1 MNMSTLKTKAL
12 LLKELLALK
21 EVIDKGSIQ
30 IAAGENGIKNSNM
43 SALIKDLED
52 RFDTKLINRGFDGSQ
67 PTKSAQ
73 LIYNDIC
80 AIEDLVNKISENF
93 LDVNALSGSM
103 SVWTE
108 EGLFGSFIM
117 KDLAEFY
124 AKYPKIRLE
133 LLMRKEPNISNM
145 DILIIKPKL
154 HPNVHGTV
162 LFKFKTHLKFYSS
175 KKYLESRGVPKNIN
189 DLLENHDL
197 CMVNRYMNLPEYQ
210 SIIKRA
216 KHLNTTS
223 DSLALIYRLVNDG
236 DGITVFP
243 SWFEE
248 SSEKL
253 VCIKDLDFEYE
264 METQCI
270 CRTEI
275 AESPKVR
282 AFVNFF
288 IDFCNG
294 HDVPIDIYY

>member
-1 MNMSTLKTKAL
+1 MSTLKAKIL

-21 EVIDKGSIQ
+21 EVVDKGSIQ
-30 IAAGENGIKNSNM
+30 VAACENGIKNSNL
-43 SALIKDLED
+43 SQLIKNLEE
-52 RFDTKLINRGFDGSQ
+52 RFNTKLINRNFDGSQ
-67 PTKSAQ
+67 PTNSAQ

-80 AIEDLVNKISENF
+80 IIEETLNKISEKF
-93 LDVNALSGSM
+93 LDIDALSGSM

-117 KDLAEFY
+117 KDLSEFY

-133 LLMRKEPNISNM
+133 LLMRKEPNISDM

-154 HPNVHGTV
+154 HPNIHGTV
-162 LFKFKTHLKFYSS
+162 LFKFKTHLKFYAS
-175 KKYLESRGVPKNIN
+175 KKYLDIHGTPQNIN

-223 DSLALIYRLVNDG
+223 DSLALIYRLVRDG

-248 SSEKL
+248 SDKNL

-275 AESPKVR
+275 SESPKVL

-288 IDFCNG
+288 IDFCKG
-294 HDVPIDIYY
+294 HNVPIDIYY

>member
-1 MNMSTLKTKAL
+1 MSTLKTKIL

-21 EVIDKGSIQ
+21 EVVDKGSIQ
-30 IAAGENGIKNSNM
+30 IAAGENGIKNSNLSQM
-43 SALIKDLED
+43 IKSLEH
-52 RFDTKLINRGFDGSQ
+52 RFNTKLINRGVSGSQ
-67 PTKSAQ
+67 PTNSAQ

-80 AIEDLVNKISENF
+80 AIEEMLGKISENF
-93 LDVNALSGSM
+93 VDMDALSGSM
-103 SVWTE
+103 SIWTE
-108 EGLFGSFIM
+108 EGLIGSYIM
-117 KDLAEFY
+117 KDLSEFY

-133 LLMRKEPNISNM
+133 LFMRKEPDISTM

-162 LFKFKTHLKFYSS
+162 LFKFKTHLKFYAS
-175 KKYLESRGVPKNIN
+175 KKYLELRGVPKNIN

-197 CMVNRYMNLPEYQ
+197 CMVYRYMNLPEYQ

-223 DSLALIYRLVNDG
+223 DSLALIYRLVSDG

-243 SWFEE
+243 SWFQE
-248 SSEKL
+248 SNENL
-253 VCIKDLDFEYE
+253 VCLDKLNFEYE

-275 AESPKVR
+275 AESPKVG

-288 IDFCNG
+288 IDFCTG
-294 HDVPIDIYY
+294 HNVPIDIYY

>member
-1 MNMSTLKTKAL
+1 MSTLKAKIL

-21 EVIDKGSIQ
+21 EVVDKGSIQ
-30 IAAGENGIKNSNM
+30 IAACENGMKNSNM
-43 SALIKDLED
+43 SQLIKDLED
-52 RFDTKLINRGFDGSQ
+52 RFETKLINRSFDGSQ
-67 PTKSAQ
+67 PTNSAQ
-73 LIYNDIC
+73 IIYNDIC
-80 AIEDLVNKISENF
+80 SIEELLNKISENF
-93 LDVNALSGSM
+93 LDINTLSGSI

-117 KDLAEFY
+117 KDLSEFY

-133 LLMRKEPNISNM
+133 LLMRRDPDISDM

-162 LFKFKTHLKFYSS
+162 LFKFKTHLKFYTS
-175 KKYLESRGVPKNIN
+175 KKYLEARGIPKNIN

-243 SWFEE
+243 SWFHE
-248 SSEKL
+248 SSENL
-253 VCIKDLDFEYE
+253 VCLQDLDFEYE
-264 METQCI
+264 METQCV

-282 AFVNFF
+282 AFVDFF
-288 IDFCNG
+288 INFCKG
-294 HDVPIDIYY
+294 HNVPIDIYY

>member
-1 MNMSTLKTKAL
+1 MSTLKSKIL

-30 IAAGENGIKNSNM
+30 IAASENGIKNSNM
-43 SALIKDLED
+43 SQLIKSLED
-52 RFDTKLINRGFDGSQ
+52 RFNTKFINRGFEGSL
-67 PTKSAQ
+67 PTNSSQ
-73 LIYNDIC
+73 LIYNDIS
-80 AIEDLVNKISENF
+80 AIEELLNKISENF
-93 LDVNALSGSM
+93 LDMDTLSGSM

-108 EGLFGSFIM
+108 EGLIGSFIM
-117 KDLAEFY
+117 KDLSEFY

-133 LLMRKEPNISNM
+133 LLMRQEPDIANMDVLIVKSKIHPNI
-145 DILIIKPKL
+145 
-154 HPNVHGTV
+154 HGTV
-162 LFKFKTHLKFYSS
+162 LFKFETHLKFYAST
-175 KKYLESRGVPKNIN
+175 KYLNARGTPQNIN

-197 CMVNRYMNLPEYQ
+197 CMANHYLNLPECQ

-236 DGITVFP
+236 DGVTLFP

-248 SSEKL
+248 CSKNL
-253 VCIKDLDFEYE
+253 VCLNNLNFEYE
-264 METQCI
+264 IETQCV

-288 IDFCNG
+288 IDFCTG
-294 HDVPIDIYY
+294 HNVPIDIYY

>member
-1 MNMSTLKTKAL
+1 MSTLKTKL
-12 LLKELLALK
+12 IFLKELLALK
-21 EVIDKGSIQ
+21 EVVDKGSIQ
-30 IAAGENGIKNSNM
+30 VAACENGIKNSNL
-43 SALIKDLED
+43 SQLIKSLED
-52 RFDTKLINRGFDGSQ
+52 RFHTKLINRNFDGSL
-67 PTKSAQ
+67 PTNSAQ

-80 AIEDLVNKISENF
+80 AIEELLNKISENF
-93 LDVNALSGSM
+93 VDIDALSGSM

-117 KDLAEFY
+117 KDLSEFY
-124 AKYPKIRLE
+124 SKYPKVRLE
-133 LLMRKEPNISNM
+133 LLMRREPDVSTM
-145 DILIIKPKL
+145 DVLIIKPKL
-154 HPNVHGTV
+154 HPNIHGTV
-162 LFKFKTHLKFYSS
+162 LFKFKTHLKFYTS
-175 KKYLESRGVPKNIN
+175 KKYLSLHGVPQNIN

-197 CMVNRYMNLPEYQ
+197 CMVKRYMNLPEYQ

-248 SSEKL
+248 SSKNL
-253 VCIKDLDFEYE
+253 VCLNNLDFEYE

-275 AESPKVR
+275 AESQKVR

-288 IDFCNG
+288 IDFCKDHN
-294 HDVPIDIYY
+294 VPIDIYY

>member
-1 MNMSTLKTKAL
+1 MSTLKAKTL

-21 EVIDKGSIQ
+21 EVVDKGSIQ
-30 IAAGENGIKNSNM
+30 VAACENGIKNSNM
-43 SALIKDLED
+43 SQLIKDLED
-52 RFDTKLINRGFDGSQ
+52 RFNTKLINRGFDGSQ

-93 LDVNALSGSM
+93 VDINALSGSM

-117 KDLAEFY
+117 KDLSEFY
-124 AKYPKIRLE
+124 AKYPRIRLE
-133 LLMRKEPNISNM
+133 LLMRKEPNVSHM
-145 DILIIKPKL
+145 DVLIIKPKL
-154 HPNVHGTV
+154 HPNIHGTV
-162 LFKFKTHLKFYSS
+162 LFKFKTHLKFYAS
-175 KKYLESRGVPKNIN
+175 KKYLETRGIPKNIN

-223 DSLALIYRLVNDG
+223 DSLVLIYRLVNDG

-248 SSEKL
+248 SSKNL
-253 VCIKDLDFEYE
+253 VCIKDLDFESE

-288 IDFCNG
+288 IDFCTG
-294 HDVPIDIYY
+294 HNVPIDIYY

>member
-1 MNMSTLKTKAL
+1 MSTLKAKIL

-21 EVIDKGSIQ
+21 EVVDKGSIQ
-30 IAAGENGIKNSNM
+30 VAACENGIKNSNL
-43 SALIKDLED
+43 SQLIKNLEE
-52 RFDTKLINRGFDGSQ
+52 RFNTKLINRNFDGSQ
-67 PTKSAQ
+67 PTNSTQ

-80 AIEDLVNKISENF
+80 IIEETLNKISEKF
-93 LDVNALSGSM
+93 LDIDTLSGSM
-103 SVWTE
+103 SIWTE

-117 KDLAEFY
+117 KDLSEFY

-133 LLMRKEPNISNM
+133 LLMRKEPNISDM

-154 HPNVHGTV
+154 HPNIHGTV
-162 LFKFKTHLKFYSS
+162 LFKFKTHLKFYAS
-175 KKYLESRGVPKNIN
+175 KKYLDTHGAPQNIN

-223 DSLALIYRLVNDG
+223 DSLALIYRLVRDG

-248 SSEKL
+248 SDKNL

-275 AESPKVR
+275 SESPKVL

-288 IDFCNG
+288 IDFCKG
-294 HDVPIDIYY
+294 HNVPIDIYY